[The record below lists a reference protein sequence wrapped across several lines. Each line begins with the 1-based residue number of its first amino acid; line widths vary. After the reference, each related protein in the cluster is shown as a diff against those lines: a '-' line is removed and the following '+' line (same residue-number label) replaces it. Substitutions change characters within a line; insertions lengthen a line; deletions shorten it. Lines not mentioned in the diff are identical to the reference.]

1 MDYEAAV
8 HDLPS
13 IEAGLTSRESRGQT
27 PEEPT
32 TTSPAPSSSSS
43 SLQAVPRR
51 RRPRHHLRLPRRLRQ
66 AGGDARS
73 PSSSGP
79 PSTVGKEPESAT
91 APAPSRGRGTSR
103 VTRRRLGHGASV
115 RLQRRARCSRRRGW
129 GCTFKPGTEPT
140 TTATLR
146 RCRGKKGRQGGK
158 RCQRR
163 AATRCR
169 APGSRRADLH
179 TCEPTRALQ

>member
-8 HDLPS
+8 HDMLS
-13 IEAGLTSRESRGQT
+13 IGAGLTSREWVDARGAHNDLACAFVFLVVCAK
-27 PEEPT
+27 
-32 TTSPAPSSSSS
+32 PAATLVLPSS
-43 SLQAVPRR
+43 L
-51 RRPRHHLRLPRRLRQ
+51 
-66 AGGDARS
+66 
-73 PSSSGP
+73 GP
-79 PSTVGKEPESAT
+79 PSTVGKEPESTT
-91 APAPSRGRGTSR
+91 APAPSRGRGTNR
-103 VTRRRLGHGASV
+103 VMRRRLGHDASV

-158 RCQRR
+158 RCQRW

-179 TCEPTRALQ
+179 TCEPTCALQ

>member
-1 MDYEAAV
+1 MIDGLRGCRPRLAV
-8 HDLPS
+8 DRRRADEPRVKRVDARGADNDLACAFVFLVKP
-13 IEAGLTSRESRGQT
+13 AGC
-27 PEEPT
+27 T
-32 TTSPAPSSSSS
+32 TTATTPPSSSSS
-43 SLQAVPRR
+43 SSSAPSRQRRSFPRHLQAH
-51 RRPRHHLRLPRRLRQ
+51 RPP
-66 AGGDARS
+66 
-73 PSSSGP
+73 
-79 PSTVGKEPESAT
+79 SAT

-140 TTATLR
+140 TTVTLR

>member
-1 MDYEAAV
+1 M
-8 HDLPS
+8 
-13 IEAGLTSRESRGQT
+13 GRRQRSRQ
-27 PEEPT
+27 
-32 TTSPAPSSSSS
+32 
-43 SLQAVPRR
+43 
-51 RRPRHHLRLPRRLRQ
+51 RPRLRLRLPRQACRLYHD
-66 AGGDARS
+66 GDDPAIIFVFLVVS
-73 PSSSGP
+73 AKPAATLVPPSSSGP

-179 TCEPTRALQ
+179 TCEPTHALQ